1 MSEIQTIQK
10 QENLQKSLPEQSL
23 GHLKNLVEKLK
34 QQKVNVLLVGGTGV
48 GKSSTI
54 NALFDR
60 ETAKV
65 GQGTTPETQEITFYE
80 LDNLVIWDT
89 PGLGDSPENDAK
101 FKKMIADHLNKTDE
115 NNIPIID
122 LVLLL
127 LDGGSRDYSSAYTL
141 ISDVIAPNLGQEDSN
156 NRLLIAINK
165 SDRALEPEN
174 WNMDEN
180 CPDDELIAFLDD
192 KVKTTRERILEA
204 SGLYIT
210 PIYYSAGNGKKKPY
224 NLAKLFDLIMEKL
237 PRKKRLLVYVERNA
251 DKSNFTANDG
261 VQDYEKGIWSK
272 VIDSVKVLV
281 ESYLP
286 KAVEF
291 LKDPENMDKVVKIV
305 TGILKLGK

>member
-1 MSEIQTIQK
+1 MSEVQTTQK
-10 QENLQKSLPEQSL
+10 QENLQDSLQKMSLEQ
-23 GHLKNLVEKLK
+23 LKNLVEKLN

-65 GQGTTPETQEITFYE
+65 GKGSTPETKEITFYE

-127 LDGGSRDYSSAYTL
+127 LDAGSRDYSSAYTL
-141 ISDVIAPNLGQEDSN
+141 ISEVIAPNLGRDSA

-180 CPDDELIAFLDD
+180 CPDDELLAFLDD
-192 KVKTTRERILEA
+192 KVKATRERILDA
-204 SGLYIT
+204 SGLFIT

-237 PRKKRLLVYVERNA
+237 PRKKRLSVYVERNT
-251 DKSNFTANDG
+251 DKSNFTANDSAK
-261 VQDYEKGIWSK
+261 DYEKGIWDK
-272 VIDSVKVLV
+272 VRDAVEEVVL
-281 ESYLP
+281 SYIP
-286 KAVEF
+286 KAVDF
-291 LKDPENMDKVVKIV
+291 LKKPENIEMVVKFV
-305 TGILKLGK
+305 KGILKSGK

>member
-1 MSEIQTIQK
+1 MSEVQTPQK
-10 QENLQKSLPEQSL
+10 QENLQDSLQKMSLEQ
-23 GHLKNLVEKLK
+23 LKNLVEKLN

-65 GQGTTPETQEITFYE
+65 GKGSTPETQEITFYE

-101 FKKMIADHLNKTDE
+101 FKKMIAEHLNKTDE

-127 LDGGSRDYSSAYTL
+127 LDAGSRDYSSAYTL
-141 ISDVIAPNLGQEDSN
+141 ISEVIAPNLGRDSD

-180 CPDDELIAFLDD
+180 CPDDELLAFLDD
-192 KVKTTRERILEA
+192 KVKTTRERILDA
-204 SGLYIT
+204 SGLLIT

-237 PRKKRLLVYVERNA
+237 PRKKRLSVYVERNT

-261 VQDYEKGIWSK
+261 AKDYEKGIWDK
-272 VIDSVKVLV
+272 VKDAVAEVV
-281 ESYLP
+281 TSYIP

-291 LKDPENMDKVVKIV
+291 LKDPENIATVFKFVK
-305 TGILKLGK
+305 GILKSGK